1 MIFSLVLFIQ
11 GRSNA
16 QLTGTKSIPGDYATI
31 TAAIT
36 DLNTV
41 GVGAGGVVFNVAAG
55 YTETGVNVVLT
66 CPTNPPTVSRPIT
79 FQRSGAGANPLLTAG
94 VGVSTTTDGIF
105 KLNGVS
111 YVTIDGID
119 LVENVANI
127 DPTTQME
134 WGYALVK
141 QSGTLA
147 CQFTT
152 IKNCTVTLNKA
163 NTVSTS
169 IYSGNHL
176 ATVTTSLT
184 VTAFTGTASYNKFYN
199 NTVQNSYFGYQILG
213 FVAAAPYDLYDQF
226 NEIGTTAGG
235 RSQVLNFGGS
245 TISAYG
251 IYGIYQNNMKIFNTN
266 INSTGGTNNTGTLN
280 GIFTS
285 TGTNSNID
293 IYGDTV
299 TVVSGATTSQLIGI
313 NNTFGSTG
321 AGNTVNIYN
330 NVVTGC
336 SYPTATSGEFRGI
349 NTAATSASTNIYNN
363 KVKGN
368 THLGTGNWSGIYT
381 AGSSVSIMLNMN
393 IYNNEVSGNTK
404 SGTAGNLYCVYA
416 SSSTQTT
423 NLYGNNLFNNSASS
437 TSGVVYGY
445 YNFAVGYNEN
455 VYNNNVYNI
464 TGGTGEVL
472 GYFIKSGSGPTDKQ
486 VYGNNVYG
494 LSGFGV
500 VGGINVDYG
509 TNVNFSRNNVYNLT
523 SNSTSLT
530 QAVYGISYGTSV
542 GQNVNINNNFISDL
556 KSPVNSNVACVMGL
570 WLQGSGS
577 TVAKVYYNSVYLN
590 AASTGVNFGTAAMY
604 INSSPF
610 SVDLRNNVLVNV
622 SSNAGTGRTIALQR
636 VTTLLTNYNVLSGN
650 NCLYAGTPG
659 ATNLIYTDGVNF
671 DQTLQNL
678 KDRVTPREQ
687 ASFTELPPFINV
699 GATPYNLRMQSAVP
713 TQCESGGQ
721 VVDVTVDFENQTRS
735 ATFPDVGADEFTGIT
750 NDLASPNIVYSNLT
764 NDGVSAART
773 ISNFAVITDPS
784 GINTTAGTRPRIYYK
799 KSTNANTFAD
809 NTSATDG
816 WKWVE
821 ASNTSSPF
829 SFTVNYANLLGGSVT
844 GGDIIQYFVIA
855 QDNNGTPRIGLNA
868 GAFTLL
874 PTSVNLAAANFP
886 LTSTINQYTITANT
900 YTGTIPVGSA
910 ETITSLTNPGGL
922 FSLINAGTLSGNVT
936 VNITSDLTAETG
948 TFPLNQFAETGPG
961 GYTITIQP
969 SAAVTRLIS
978 GSTGLGLIRL
988 DGADRVRIDGRFGG
1002 SGQYLTF
1009 RNLST
1014 LAPTVSFVNDAQNNI
1029 VRNCILEGNST
1040 ATTGNLG
1047 GVVNLGTTTGA
1058 NGNDNNIITFNDIR
1072 DRSDA
1077 VGRPAIGIL
1086 ATGTVTT
1093 LQQFNNNCTISNNT
1107 IHDFYIDGS
1116 TGQFG
1121 VSILTGNSGWN
1132 LDSNSI
1138 YQTVTR
1144 TNTLT
1149 GAVTRAINIQHP
1161 SPLAVN
1167 GGFNIRNN
1175 FIGGTAPGATGG
1187 DWTLNVTPASSIVQ
1201 TFIPIAMSTGMIPN
1215 TISGNVIRNIDF
1227 TTVSPTAAA
1236 TQFAGMSL
1244 AQGLYTVS
1252 GNTIGSPTTTG
1263 NIKININVSTGTN
1276 STSFF
1281 AGVLFGSASPCG
1293 MDFLNNTIGSITLA
1307 GTATAGIIP
1316 QIVQYQGNPVTAGL
1330 MQGNTIGSSS
1340 AANSIQTNFSANPQ
1354 VILFGI
1360 RALPSNTN
1368 FPVINNNI
1376 IQNITDNSTSIA
1388 ASDFGILVI
1397 GSVGPTSNSITVTN
1411 NTVANIS
1418 SNSGVA
1424 APTFNCYGIAFQG
1437 ANGTAS
1443 VNGNTVFGIRN
1454 TNAGVTSGVSVG
1466 IQVQSNSLGGTMSR
1480 NKIYDI
1486 TSVSTGSGQIAGIY
1500 TSSGSNWTYA
1510 NNMITLTNGETSLD
1524 RMNEVNAFNNK
1535 IETNLQPTDFTTLA
1549 LNYAPNGNY
1558 VYDPVKENAGEQQ
1571 VYDGSNINNTA
1582 MPNQVSVQN
1591 NSDSKKNNN
1600 NTEKSVN
1607 SESNTDSPSSLN
1619 AVNMYGIV
1627 DFMNGTTLNLTYN
1640 SIYVGGSATSG
1651 AFNSYAYLR
1660 GSNSIVTLA
1669 NNLLYNNRTGG
1680 TGFHYAAGNI
1690 SAAPSTGWTSSN
1702 YNAYVTP
1709 DSSYMGEWGAGA
1721 NKDIDGWRTSSGT
1734 DGFSWYAK
1742 SSLVPAANLFTG
1754 ISTGNLTI
1762 NSGNT
1767 AAWLVKGKGIAIATI
1782 NNDYSGNARSIA
1794 ITNGT
1799 TCIGANEFTVVPPN
1813 PPGAYQTAV
1822 PSSGGTSDYILFGRK
1837 IATINWGTGGTYPSI
1852 MGVYYLSGST
1862 PTPTVTNPNR
1872 SSNSFW
1878 AMYPLAGT
1886 FGGTTYD
1893 VTFYYADNETFSVTS
1908 PSTNVLLAKQD
1919 FSFWM
1924 SYPRGTGNLQSDQ
1937 NSSLRTITARGML
1950 GFSSFAL
1957 TDAGLPAERPLTPV
1971 NNAINQPT
1979 TVTMVW
1985 NKSLLATTYR
1995 VQVATDSTFATG
2007 ILLNDSTVTDSTK
2020 VISGL
2025 GSGVSVFWRVNG
2037 KSGAGTGAWSQ
2048 VYKFT
2053 TTAVLPPAVVN
2064 LSVIPGGFYNSGTGR
2079 LNMKDT
2085 IRVYLVDSASCIR
2098 VDSAKSTVDSVT
2110 FGANISFSNANTG
2123 NYYMLVYHRNHL
2135 AVATRYRATITRG
2148 STVNYDFTTDSTKA
2162 FGFNMIK
2169 VSNSPVR
2176 WAMIPGDANRDGF
2189 VDAIDQTI
2197 WIAQNG
2203 LDGYLSADFNG
2214 DMFVDAIDQAIWI
2227 IYNGTSS
2234 FLPCGFSLEA
2244 VTDKVILNT
2253 PDFDA
2258 KKNSALIREKKKM
2271 LEPVKTDVKKDNNRK

>member
-1 MIFSLVLFIQ
+1 MIFSLVLLLQ
-11 GRSNA
+11 GSSHA
-16 QLTGTKSIPGDYATI
+16 QLTGTKSIPGDYANI

-55 YTETGVNVVLT
+55 FTETGVNVVLT
-66 CPTNPPTVSRPIT
+66 CATNPPSVSRPIT
-79 FQRSGAGANPLLTAG
+79 FQKSGAGANPLLTAG

-119 LVENVANI
+119 LVENGANI

-163 NTVSTS
+163 NTASTG

-199 NTVQNSYFGYQILG
+199 NTVQNSYFGYQIQG

-363 KVKGN
+363 KVTGN

-404 SGTAGNLYCVYA
+404 SGTAGNLYCIYA

-472 GYFIKSGSGPTDKQ
+472 GFFVKSGSGPTDKQ

-636 VTTLLTNYNVLSGN
+636 VTTLLTNYNVLSSN

-659 ATNLIYTDGVNF
+659 AANLIYTDGVNF
-671 DQTLQNL
+671 EQTLQNF

-721 VVDVTVDFENQTRS
+721 VVDVTVDFDNQTRS

-829 SFTVNYANLLGGSVT
+829 SFSVNYANLLGGSVT

-1086 ATGTVTT
+1086 ASGTVTT

-1144 TNTLT
+1144 TNTIT

-1276 STSFF
+1276 SNSFL
-1281 AGVLFGSASPCG
+1281 AGVLFGSTAPCG
-1293 MDFLNNTIGSITLA
+1293 MDFLNNSIGSLTIA
-1307 GTATAGIIP
+1307 GSATAAVIP

-1330 MQGNTIGSSS
+1330 MQGNTIGSTS
-1340 AANSIQTNFSANPQ
+1340 AANSIQLNFSANPQ
-1354 VILFGI
+1354 TILFGI

-1376 IQNITDNSTSIA
+1376 VQNITDNSSSTA

-1397 GSVGPTSNSITVTN
+1397 GSVGPVSNNITVTN

-1418 SNSGVA
+1418 SNSSA
-1424 APTFNCYGIAFQG
+1424 ASPVFNCYGIAIQG
-1437 ANGTAS
+1437 ANGTANVS
-1443 VNGNTVFGIRN
+1443 GNTISGIRN
-1454 TNAGVTSGVSVG
+1454 SNPGVTAGVTVGV
-1466 IQVQSNSLGGTMSR
+1466 QVQSNGLGGTMSR
-1480 NKIYDI
+1480 NKIYDL
-1486 TSVSTGSGQIAGIY
+1486 TSVSTGTGQIAGIY
-1500 TSSGSNWTYA
+1500 TSSGSTWTYS
-1510 NNMITLTNGETSLD
+1510 NNMITLTNGEVSLS
-1524 RMNEVNAFNNK
+1524 RMSEVNNFNNK
-1535 IETNLQPTDFTTLA
+1535 VESNIQPTDFSIIA
-1549 LNYAPNGNY
+1549 ANYTPNGFY
-1558 VYDPVKENAGEQQ
+1558 VYDKSKEDAGEQQ
-1571 VYDGSNINNTA
+1571 LFDGSNINNTA
-1582 MPNQVSVQN
+1582 MPNQISNQQN
-1591 NSDSKKNNN
+1591 RDNNRSDDTKK
-1600 NTEKSVN
+1600 TEN
-1607 SESNTDSPSSLN
+1607 ITDESSSLN
-1619 AVNMYGIV
+1619 GVNMYGIAE
-1627 DFMNGTTLNLTYN
+1627 FLGGTNMNAYYN
-1640 SIYVGGSATSG
+1640 SIYIGGSATTG
-1651 AFNSYAYLR
+1651 AFNTYAFLR
-1660 GSNSIVTLA
+1660 GNSSNINLT

-1680 TGFHYAAGNI
+1680 TGFHYAIGN
-1690 SAAPSTGWTSSN
+1690 TGSLTSGWNSSN
-1702 YNAYVTP
+1702 YNAYVSADT
-1709 DSSYMGEWGAGA
+1709 SYMGEWGAGS
-1721 NKDIDGWRTSSGT
+1721 NKNIDAWRTSSGT
-1734 DGFSWYAK
+1734 DNNSWYAK
-1742 SSLVPAANLFTG
+1742 NTQVPAAQLFTS
-1754 ISTGNLTI
+1754 ISTGNLVI
-1762 NSGNT
+1762 NT
-1767 AAWLVKGKGIAIATI
+1767 ANAPAWLVKGKGIAIASI
-1782 NNDYSGNARSIA
+1782 NTDYSGNSRSTSIA
-1794 ITNGT
+1794 GGT
-1799 TCIGANEFTVVPPN
+1799 TCIGVSEFTATPPSN
-1813 PPGAYQTAV
+1813 PLAFQSAA
-1822 PSSGGTSDYILFGRK
+1822 PSSGGTTDYVLFGRK
-1837 IATINWGTGGTYPSI
+1837 IASITWGTGGTYPTS
-1852 MGVYYLSGST
+1852 MNVNYFSGVSPLA
-1862 PTPTVTNPNR
+1862 PNVTNPARN
-1872 SSNSFW
+1872 SNSYW
-1878 AMYPLAGT
+1878 TVNPATGT
-1886 FGGTTYD
+1886 FSGTTYD
-1893 VTFYYADNETFSVTS
+1893 ITFFYGDNETFSVTS
-1908 PSTNVLLAKQD
+1908 PSTNVLLAKND
-1919 FSFWM
+1919 NVFWM
-1924 SYPRGTGNLQSDQ
+1924 SYPRGTGSLQSEQ
-1937 NSSLRTITARGML
+1937 AGTTVKVRGL
-1950 GFSSFAL
+1950 FRFSSFTL

-2085 IRVYLVDSASCIR
+2085 IRVYLVDSASCLR

-2234 FLPCGFSLEA
+2234 FLPCGFSFEA
-2244 VTDKVILNT
+2244 ATDKVILNT